1 MVVAHD
7 GVEVL
12 PDHLQILFN
21 ADGSTDLLL
30 LFSHEGQYQ
39 IDVRCD
45 DRALVG
51 VSGVAAA

>member
-1 MVVAHD
+1 MTHD

-45 DRALVG
+45 DRTLVG
-51 VSGVAAA
+51 VSGVAEA

>member
-1 MVVAHD
+1 MVVTHD

-30 LFSHEGQYQ
+30 LFFHEGQYQ

-51 VSGVAAA
+51 ASGVAEA

>member
-7 GVEVL
+7 GGEVL

-51 VSGVAAA
+51 VSGVAEA